1 MMRMSPLGYQA
12 MIIRTTRDLA
22 HLVRDRRARLALTQ
36 ATLAKM
42 VGVSRKW
49 IVDLEAGK
57 GTGDWSLILR
67 TIKALG
73 LDLEVRDRAA
83 KTGKHDVDL
92 DQIIEKSKRAPK

>member
-1 MMRMSPLGYQA
+1 

-22 HLVRDRRARLALTQ
+22 HLVRDRRSRLALTQ
-36 ATLAKM
+36 ANLAEL

-57 GTGDWSLILR
+57 RTGDISLILR

-73 LDLEVRDRAA
+73 LDLEVRERVSRT
-83 KTGKHDVDL
+83 KRGDVDV
-92 DQIIEKSKRAPK
+92 DEIIEKSKRTR

>member
-1 MMRMSPLGYQA
+1 

-36 ATLAKM
+36 ANLAEM

-57 GTGDWSLILR
+57 GTGDLSLILR
-67 TIKALG
+67 TLKALG
-73 LDLEVRDRAA
+73 LDIEVHDRAA
-83 KTGKHDVDL
+83 RTEKDSIDL
-92 DQIIEKSKRAPK
+92 DRIIERSKRTPK

>member
-1 MMRMSPLGYQA
+1 

-36 ATLAKM
+36 ANLAEM

-57 GTGDWSLILR
+57 GTGDLSLILR
-67 TIKALG
+67 TLRALG
-73 LDLEVRDRAA
+73 LDIEVHDRAA
-83 KTGKHDVDL
+83 RTEKDSIDL
-92 DQIIEKSKRAPK
+92 DRIIERSKRTPK